1 MTRTPHNGYRAV
13 LIARTCTVLFS
24 AHVLTGWLRISE
36 LAGYASLVVASVQ
49 FDLDSFSWV
58 STVELG
64 DFKEE
69 VLFST
74 GWCRSYR
81 LHCNIHYPG
90 KLKFYLFNLF
100 LLQSSTVF
108 IYLTFNY

>member
-1 MTRTPHNGYRAV
+1 MTRTPYNGYRAV
-13 LIARTCTVLFS
+13 PIARTCTVFFS
-24 AHVLTGWLRISE
+24 AHVK
-36 LAGYASLVVASVQ
+36 LAGYASVNWLTTHHSRLPRVQ
-49 FDLDSFSWV
+49 SDLDSCSWV

-90 KLKFYLFNLF
+90 KLKFYLFTYF
-100 LLQSSTVF
+100 YYKVVF